1 MSDQLSFMVSDK
13 LAEKI
18 DSEYERRGFSSRSE
32 YLKYCI
38 QKDLERH
45 GRNTE

>member
-1 MSDQLSFMVSDK
+1 MSEQLSFMVSDK
-13 LAEKI
+13 LAKKI
-18 DSEYERRGFSSRSE
+18 DREYELRGFLSRSE

-45 GRNTE
+45 GRNDD